1 MPIRGPGGLRAWL
14 PMGTDL
20 RTALGGVTDP
30 DFLLTRPECRVIK
43 LQRKVIVGHVV
54 LGARALFVKRYN
66 VHAPRVALGALF
78 RPSAAVRAYR
88 TAAALARLGFAV
100 PGVVAA
106 MEFRPF
112 GLLARSFFVTDEVT
126 PARTADE
133 QWRVLSA
140 AGPAA
145 RARRRAFLRGLGTL
159 FARLHAAGVYHN
171 DLKDVN
177 VLVRERDDDFD
188 FVLLDLERVRI
199 GRSVRRAR
207 RVKNLVQIDRTLGRL
222 ASRAHRLR
230 FLHAYLQGQPAGAHD
245 RAARRAWVGRVLGRS
260 RRKERGRAAPAA
272 TARPAVS
279 CTIVCQNEA
288 SKIRECL
295 DSVRWCEEV
304 IVVDG
309 GSTDDTADLARAW
322 GARVLHNR
330 WPGFR
335 AQKQFA
341 LDAATSPWVLNLDAD
356 ERITNE
362 LATAI
367 DTALRTAGPD
377 VHGFTIPR
385 LVGYLGRWWW
395 RGGWYP
401 RPILRLVRRE
411 VTTWGGTDPHERPEV
426 PGRVEA
432 LREPM
437 LHYTYRDTAD
447 HLRAVRLLTQI
458 AVAQVPRG
466 RPTGVVRF
474 LVQPGWRLLRSYV
487 LTGGLFDGL
496 PGVLVASTDAFY
508 AFLRCA
514 AVWERDRRA
523 C

>member
-30 DFLLTRPECRVIK
+30 DFLLTRPECLVIK

-272 TARPAVS
+272 TARPAVT

-426 PGRVEA
+426 PGGVEA